1 MQNAVLLLFANEM
14 LLTSFYACGIMVILG
29 MILFVPSFSMNH
41 NEGLKLKS
49 MIFHAI
55 LIVSGTLI
63 LRLAISTLIGSKS
76 DVSSFYSFNLV
87 FLGLDY
93 FYFLQAHI
101 FNLLKSKLTSYR
113 DFHTL
118 LYICAAEFDF
128 LSTTTLYQLSST
140 LLLPSVYMSLGLV
153 ALYAM
158 GLLENVPVPKRHVAP
173 SKKTRE
179 PRKEKEVKKEVVS
192 ELRKVDP
199 AVLYNVLQLAAFV
212 IMTSLFMRLKL
223 FMSPHLCLTAA
234 LLASRK
240 VTSTD

>member
-1 MQNAVLLLFANEM
+1 MF
-14 LLTSFYACGIMVILG
+14 
-29 MILFVPSFSMNH
+29 
-41 NEGLKLKS
+41 
-49 MIFHAI
+49 IF
-55 LIVSGTLI
+55 
-63 LRLAISTLIGSKS
+63 
-76 DVSSFYSFNLV
+76 F
-87 FLGLDY
+87 
-93 FYFLQAHI
+93 QAHI

-140 LLLPSVYMSLGLV
+140 LLLPSVYMSLGLI

-158 GLLENVPVPKRHVAP
+158 GALENVPVPKRQVVI
-173 SKKTRE
+173 SKKRE
-179 PRKEKEVKKEVVS
+179 PRKEKELKKEVVS
-192 ELRKVDP
+192 DSRKVDP

-212 IMTSLFMRLKL
+212 IMTFLFMRLKL

-240 VTSTD
+240 VTSIDWSWNSNISNNLKDKKNAKGFDERCNYAFILVRVFHQKSIGSSGIDHCLD